1 MSTKR
6 TIELGSRWLSK
17 ADEKTVYVVLERK
30 PFGQLFAKREDRHSY
45 CDTTQRSLLA
55 NFSPLEGRS
64 DAFRVMSPVEM

>member
-17 ADEKTVYVVLERK
+17 VSKTVYVVLERK
-30 PFGQLFAKREDRHSY
+30 PFGGLTLKREDRHVY
-45 CDTTQRSLLA
+45 GNTTQRRLLA

-64 DAFRVMSPVEM
+64 DAFRVLSPVEM